1 MLESVEDQR
10 SCDEKHAK
18 SLLEGK
24 VVTVVLECGEGVLPK
39 AIDKYITHLGASLE
53 VHTCLSKVTRREGI
67 VIVCP
72 SPAKEEGKD
81 FALHVAVDKVMS
93 LLEENEK
100 LLSMLL
106 VPLPQ
111 QAELSP
117 YKNLN
122 RLWFAVRPL
131 RYHDLCSTIINMM
144 GSHSGVI
151 EQVASVDT
159 KAAPGSQQRLRVLLI
174 ARPGKERTAIRARLL
189 SSGYHIILL
198 DDESCAVSHME
209 QHQCRAVV
217 ICSHSGTSG
226 PEVCDNI
233 RCDFATFIICM
244 KIMSRCDVRDQ
255 VHIRG
260 GGHISANLFLDPN
273 P

>member
-1 MLESVEDQR
+1 MQTEDQR
-10 SCDEKHAK
+10 IADEKKARA
-18 SLLEGK
+18 LLEGK
-24 VVTVVLECGEGVLPK
+24 VVTVVLGCSEGVLPK
-39 AIDKYITHLGASLE
+39 AIEKYIAHLGASLE
-53 VHTCLSKVTRREGI
+53 VHTCLSKVTKREGI

-81 FALHVAVDKVMS
+81 FALHIAVDKVMS

-122 RLWFAVRPL
+122 RLWFTVRPL

-144 GSHSGVI
+144 GSNPGVN
-151 EQVASVDT
+151 EQLASLDN
-159 KAAPGSQQRLRVLLI
+159 KASPGAQHRLKVLLI
-174 ARPGKERTAIRARLL
+174 AGPSKQRTAIRAQLL

-198 DDESCAVSHME
+198 DDESGAVSEME
-209 QHQCRAVV
+209 RHQCRAVV
-217 ICSHSGTSG
+217 ICSSSGTSG

-233 RCDFATFIICM
+233 R
-244 KIMSRCDVRDQ
+244 
-255 VHIRG
+255 
-260 GGHISANLFLDPN
+260 
-273 P
+273 